1 MEEQLQEVW
10 QETLRVMR
18 SRLKKPSFETWLKT
32 IKPIRLEGS
41 TLTIQTPNEFAR
53 DWLEKRNYPH
63 LIKEIIGGLLGK
75 EVEISFTSSPKSE
88 EESSRVSLNLGG
100 AVSRAS
106 SLNLKYTFEVFVVGS
121 CNRLCH
127 AACLAVAGSPAK
139 AYNPLFLYGGVG
151 LGKTHLMQAIGH
163 YVLSHHKRLKVC
175 YVTSERFTNE
185 FIDSIKNHA
194 TSAFQSRYRGVD
206 VLLVDDVQFLIGK
219 EQTQEEFFHT
229 FNTLHEANKQIV
241 LSSDRPP
248 REFTALEDRLKSRM
262 GWGLIADIQAP
273 DLETR
278 VAILK
283 KKSEIE
289 KVSIPEEV
297 TLHIA
302 KEIPFNIRDL
312 EAALNKVIAYT
323 SSPGSKEP
331 LTTAIASEILKDIL
345 PSTPKKQVS
354 ILKIKEVVAD
364 YFNLKASE
372 LTSSRRVKS
381 LVHPRQIAMYL
392 CRELT
397 DSSFL
402 DIGENFG
409 GRDHTTVMHAYD
421 KILKEIKKR
430 PDLEKDLENLNKLLK

>member
-10 QETLRVMR
+10 QETLEVMK

-41 TLTIQTPNEFAR
+41 ILTIQTPNEFAR

-75 EVEISFTSSPKSE
+75 EIEISFTSSPKLE
-88 EESSRVSLNLGG
+88 KEHFRSSPNLGEDL
-100 AVSRAS
+100 SRSS
-106 SLNLKYTFEVFVVGS
+106 SLNPKYTFEVFVVGN

-163 YVLSHHKRLKVC
+163 YVLSHHKRLKV
-175 YVTSERFTNE
+175 YYATSERFTNE
-185 FIDSIKNHA
+185 FIDSIKNHT
-194 TSAFQSRYRGVD
+194 TSDFQSRYRGVD
-206 VLLVDDVQFLIGK
+206 VLLVDDIQFLIGK

-229 FNTLHEANKQIV
+229 FNTLHESNKQIV
-241 LSSDRPP
+241 ISSDRPP
-248 REFTALEDRLKSRM
+248 KEFTALEERLKSRI

-273 DLETR
+273 DFETR
-278 VAILK
+278 IAILK

-289 KVSIPEEV
+289 RVSIPEEV
-297 TLHIA
+297 ILYIA
-302 KEIPFNIRDL
+302 REIPFNIRDL

-323 SSPGSKEP
+323 SSPISKEP
-331 LTTAIASEILKDIL
+331 LTTTLVSEILKDIL
-345 PSTPKKQVS
+345 PSTSKKQVS

-364 YFNLKASE
+364 YFNLKVSE
-372 LTSSRRVKS
+372 LTSPRRVKS
-381 LVHPRQIAMYL
+381 LVYPRQISMYL

-421 KILKEIKKR
+421 KISKEIKKR
-430 PDLEKDLENLNKLLK
+430 PDLEKDIESLIKQLK